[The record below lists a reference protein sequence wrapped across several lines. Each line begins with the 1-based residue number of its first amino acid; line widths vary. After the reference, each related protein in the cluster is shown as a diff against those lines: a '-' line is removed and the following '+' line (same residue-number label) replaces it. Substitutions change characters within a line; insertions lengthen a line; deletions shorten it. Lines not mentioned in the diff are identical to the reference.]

1 MPLEMTAGLR
11 VIGFAGFSGSGKT
24 TLIEQLIPRLV
35 DRGLRVSLIKH
46 AHHAFD
52 IDTPGKDSY
61 RHRQAGATEVLISS
75 NQRWALMHELRGEAE
90 PDLQM
95 QLQRFS
101 PCDLVLVEGYKQAAI
116 PKIEV
121 HRPSM
126 GRSLLHPSDPHIV
139 AVASDGPVA
148 TALPVLDLN
157 DYDAMTSF
165 IIARVGVSGIAANSG
180 AQSV

>member
-24 TLIEQLIPRLV
+24 TLIEQLIPRFV
-35 DRGLRVSLIKH
+35 ERGLRVSLIKH

-61 RHRQAGATEVLISS
+61 RHRQAGASEVLISS
-75 NQRWALMHELRGEAE
+75 NQRWALMHELRGEVE

-101 PCDLVLVEGYKQAAI
+101 LCDLVLVEGYKQAAI

-139 AVASDGPVA
+139 AVASDGPVV

-165 IIARVGVSGIAANSG
+165 IIACVGVSGIAANFG